1 MIKIALRTEPCWLS
15 LPGFTDLRLRVRP
28 LTTAL
33 FAMARAKAQRTVA
46 DLGPHLRAAREAG
59 AVVDVA
65 PFDPDDAVAVEALLD
80 AELIRELARAAIL
93 AWEGVADADGN
104 PAPVTDRTVG
114 DLMSL
119 FPIGHR
125 FRDAYLLSDLLLD
138 AEKNACSPA
147 PAGTSQAASDIAA
160 TAATAAG
167 LAPGAAPV
175 PTAASAPTPSTSP

>member
-1 MIKIALRTEPCWLS
+1 MIKIALRSEPYWLS

-33 FAMARAKAQRTVA
+33 FALARAKAQRTVA
-46 DLGPHLRAAREAG
+46 DLGTHLRAAREAG

-80 AELIRELARAAIL
+80 AELIRELARAAIVG
-93 AWEGVADADGN
+93 WEGVSDADGN
-104 PAPVTDRTVG
+104 PATVTDRTVG

-147 PAGTSQAASDIAA
+147 PAGTSQAAPGTAGAA
-160 TAATAAG
+160 TTTAA
-167 LAPGAAPV
+167 PAPV
-175 PTAASAPTPSTSP
+175 AGPAPTAASAPTPSTSP